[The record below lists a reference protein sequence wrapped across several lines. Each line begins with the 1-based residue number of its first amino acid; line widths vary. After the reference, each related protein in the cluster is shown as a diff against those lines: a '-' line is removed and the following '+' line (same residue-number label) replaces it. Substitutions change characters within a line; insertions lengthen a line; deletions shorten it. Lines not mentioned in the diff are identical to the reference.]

1 MNGRIITKKRKKD
14 NGNYHQPG
22 ERKYQG
28 VADFLVFNLHDLWG
42 LEIIDVIPAC
52 RVLKKGDA
60 QEREDLLQ
68 RAWNAGQLF

>member
-1 MNGRIITKKRKKD
+1 MITKKRKKD

-28 VADFLVFNLHDLWG
+28 VDDFLLFNLHGLWG

-52 RVLKKGDA
+52 RMLKKADD
-60 QEREDLLQ
+60 QEREDLMQ
-68 RAWNAGQLF
+68 RTWKDGQLF